1 VVRHVVDAGLRL
13 EPVADIAHDG
23 HAQLFALVVQGAHDE
38 FHRDACAVAVQD
50 GAVVADFVTRAHDL
64 DDPRAHVWRDKVH
77 RRAAHQVGQ
86 GLAHQRQQGR
96 VGIGDHAALVKHD
109 AFFAGVHELGQALF
123 GFAQRRFGLAVARDV
138 ADEHKGAVW
147 RGTGLAHVRQQVH
160 FHVAAQA
167 VGVDELTL
175 VADGHTV
182 LDGTVHLRLDQARRL
197 LANDL
202 RHRQAQD

>member
-1 VVRHVVDAGLRL
+1 L
-13 EPVADIAHDG
+13 
-23 HAQLFALVVQGAHDE
+23 Q
-38 FHRDACAVAVQD
+38 
-50 GAVVADFVTRAHDL
+50 
-64 DDPRAHVWRDKVH
+64 
-77 RRAAHQVGQ
+77 
-86 GLAHQRQQGR
+86 QRR
-96 VGIGDHAALVKHD
+96 VGIGDEPSLWNTMP
-109 AFFAGVHELGQALF
+109 FGTGVHELGQALL
-123 GFAQRRFGLAVARDV
+123 GLAHRRFGLAVARDV
-138 ADEHKGAVW
+138 ADEHEGAVW